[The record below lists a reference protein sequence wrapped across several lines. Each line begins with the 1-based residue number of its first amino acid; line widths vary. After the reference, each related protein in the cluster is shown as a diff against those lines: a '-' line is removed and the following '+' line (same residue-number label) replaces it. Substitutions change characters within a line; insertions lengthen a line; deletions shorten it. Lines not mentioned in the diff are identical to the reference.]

1 MPKTIILGTR
11 MGGFGTAYQ
20 FQAEGVTPV
29 CMTRRPITAGHT
41 ASFQDSGFILD
52 HGSPSAVAQSVHTV
66 AASDARTSREIDA
79 ASVSGST
86 MKVVLFHR
94 S

>member
-11 MGGFGTAYQ
+11 MGGFGTAYE
-20 FQAEGVTPV
+20 FQAEPV

-52 HGSPSAVAQSVHTV
+52 HGPPSAVAKSVHTV
-66 AASDARTSREIDA
+66 AASDARSSREIDA

>member
-29 CMTRRPITAGHT
+29 CIITAGHT

-52 HGSPSAVAQSVHTV
+52 HGPPSAVAQSVHTV

-79 ASVSGST
+79 ASVSGNT